1 MFWIN
6 SKEGIKKCK
15 KIVSPYLIALYG
27 EKVKA
32 LESKDR
38 TQSALINAV
47 KAEIKCSASRRKS
60 E

>member
-1 MFWIN
+1 MVQHIITAGTID
-6 SKEGIKKCK
+6 EQ
-15 KIVSPYLIALYG
+15 VM
-27 EKVKA
+27 KA

-47 KAEIKCSASRRKS
+47 KAEIRRSASKRTS